1 MSTGFLGNMQE
12 TTPTK
17 IDHALLQAAF
27 PLYVPTQQAGGNA
40 EVIPGM
46 TLRDYFAAHAPVT
59 IKDATDWL
67 NYHGGPC
74 LEGHWRVQ
82 TVMNTLAD
90 LRNDYATAMIEARP
104 K

>member
-1 MSTGFLGNMQE
+1 MKEGFMGGEQRIL
-12 TTPTK
+12 PAK
-17 IDHALLQAAF
+17 IDHAFLQAAF
-27 PLYVPTQQAGGNA
+27 PLYVPTQRSGDNA

-59 IKDATDWL
+59 LKDAVDWL
-67 NYHGGPC
+67 NLYGGAC
-74 LEGHWRVQ
+74 IEGRWRPQ
-82 TVMNTLAD
+82 TIMNTLAD